1 MMMRSRRASRRMKQ
15 EAMTTCAVPASA
27 ALAAT
32 VRHPPNPRKLRKPSL
47 RKPYKTSQQQISL
60 RKPCK
65 TSQQQISLLE
75 PCKTSQQQLRKPSNP
90 SQCKQVRSGIT
101 QTCQI
106 PGWL

>member
-1 MMMRSRRASRRMKQ
+1 MMMRSRRA
-15 EAMTTCAVPASA
+15 EAMTTCAVPASAALAA